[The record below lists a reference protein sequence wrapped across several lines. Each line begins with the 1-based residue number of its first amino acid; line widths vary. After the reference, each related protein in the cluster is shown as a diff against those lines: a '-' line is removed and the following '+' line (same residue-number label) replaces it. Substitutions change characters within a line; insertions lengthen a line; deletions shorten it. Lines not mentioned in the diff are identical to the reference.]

1 MTWSTSLNQIPGGA
15 VIQELSRRE
24 AFDQAVRQR
33 RPIVITSSKAAR
45 FHPSAQ
51 SCEHV
56 TIEGFTE
63 KVLVNGGKN
72 GKYYSVGSR
81 SKAEHRWPSLS
92 DCRGW
97 T

>member
-1 MTWSTSLNQIPGGA
+1 MS
-15 VIQELSRRE
+15 QELSTRE
-24 AFDQAVRQR
+24 AFDEALR
-33 RPIVITSSKAAR
+33 RGCPIVITDISRPAHY
-45 FHPSAQ
+45 HPSAQ
-51 SCEHV
+51 SCDHV

-81 SKAEHRWPSLS
+81 TEAEQRWPSLS
-92 DCRGW
+92 DCWGW